1 VQNQTSSLILTFGV
15 ADPVGAIGI
24 QADLATFAAMGCHG
38 LTVITSILIGDT
50 ARIEDTQ
57 DIDVDWVA
65 DQARVVL
72 EDMPV
77 MAFKVGYV
85 GSIESVSAIAEI
97 VSDYPD
103 IPLIL
108 DPFITAMPDPGIDG
122 EDILIAIR
130 ELLIP
135 QTTVLLL
142 SADELSRL
150 AETWRE
156 PVGDASEDT
165 LTLDAMHIIELGA
178 EYLFVTGTPGELNQV
193 ANTLFDAGG
202 VVRHDP
208 WQRISGSFAG
218 AGSTLSAAI
227 AAMLANGLEVPEAV
241 SEAQEFTVAALTHA
255 QRIGMGRLIPD
266 RYFWARE
273 PSPSETDEPG
283 PDADN
288 TGKLNDLPKI

>member
-15 ADPVGAIGI
+15 ADPVGAVGI

-77 MAFKVGYV
+77 TAFKVGYV

-135 QTTVLLL
+135 QTTVLIL
-142 SADELSRL
+142 SADELARL

-156 PVGDASEDT
+156 PISDANEDA
-165 LTLDAMHIIELGA
+165 LALDAMHIIELGA
-178 EYLFVTGTPGELNQV
+178 EYLFVTGTPCELNQV

-208 WQRISGSFAG
+208 WQRIPGSFAG

-227 AAMLANGLEVPEAV
+227 AAMLANGMEVAEAV
-241 SEAQEFTVAALTHA
+241 SEAQEFTMAALAHA
-255 QRIGMGRLIPD
+255 QRMGMGRLVPD
-266 RYFWARE
+266 RYFWARDGAAIE
-273 PSPSETDEPG
+273 GIETDTG
-283 PDADN
+283 TRPD
-288 TGKLNDLPKI
+288 TPEQ

>member
-57 DIDVDWVA
+57 AVDVDWVA

-77 MAFKVGYV
+77 TAFKVGYV

-108 DPFITAMPDPGIDG
+108 DPFITAMPDQGLDS

-142 SADELSRL
+142 SVDELSRL

-156 PVGDASEDT
+156 PINNADEDT
-165 LTLDAMHIIELGA
+165 LALDAMHIIELGA
-178 EYLFVTGTPGELNQV
+178 EFLFVTGTPCEINQV

-208 WQRISGSFAG
+208 WQRISGAFAG

-227 AAMLANGLEVPEAV
+227 AAMLANGMEVPEAV

-255 QRIGMGRLIPD
+255 QRLGMGRLIPD

-273 PSPSETDEPG
+273 SIGSDIEQDDAPPIDPSRT
-283 PDADN
+283 
-288 TGKLNDLPKI
+288 